1 MERPLALPWRF
12 SARAKC
18 CRTAR
23 LEEQS
28 FRLRSRVSGLL
39 WYDYR
44 YGAAGGFVLRM
55 SLGALGIVT
64 WPPTIP
70 FISGETYNACFL
82 QCFVSHLVYRDITQ
96 TRGTISYTIFSG
108 STQKPQRPT
117 RNIDSPSFGHTRLL
131 SWSPSR
137 SGRRYIILKAPLPRP
152 SCLTSTQG
160 LTSTFL
166 APAILS
172 IALLRGTC

>member
-70 FISGETYNACFL
+70 FISGETYNAEASKTYSQYRFPEL
-82 QCFVSHLVYRDITQ
+82 RSYSSSLVESVTFWPAVHN
-96 TRGTISYTIFSG
+96 TKSATA
-108 STQKPQRPT
+108 ST
-117 RNIDSPSFGHTRLL
+117 
-131 SWSPSR
+131 
-137 SGRRYIILKAPLPRP
+137 
-152 SCLTSTQG
+152 
-160 LTSTFL
+160 
-166 APAILS
+166 
-172 IALLRGTC
+172 

>member
-70 FISGETYNACFL
+70 FISGETYNACFSL
-82 QCFVSHLVYRDITQ
+82 QCFVSLSSTGILHKPAVQFHTLYSPVQREASNTYSQYRFPELRSYSSSLFGVQ
-96 TRGTISYTIFSG
+96 HVLAGGTYTKSATA
-108 STQKPQRPT
+108 ST
-117 RNIDSPSFGHTRLL
+117 
-131 SWSPSR
+131 
-137 SGRRYIILKAPLPRP
+137 
-152 SCLTSTQG
+152 
-160 LTSTFL
+160 
-166 APAILS
+166 
-172 IALLRGTC
+172 